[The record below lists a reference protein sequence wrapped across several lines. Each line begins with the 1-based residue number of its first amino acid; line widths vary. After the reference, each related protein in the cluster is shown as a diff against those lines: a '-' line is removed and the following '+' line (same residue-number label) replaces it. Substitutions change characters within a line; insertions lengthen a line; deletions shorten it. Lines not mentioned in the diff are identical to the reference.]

1 VIFSYYRCQHVGF
14 RIVSG
19 VSISASYIAT
29 HITLHKFI
37 TYLNLYKIIRKL
49 RTTQIKL
56 NEKGKMKKFRIQLLN
71 LISDAAVVVGE
82 RRREVVV
89 RRSAIEADA
98 DI

>member
-1 VIFSYYRCQHVGF
+1 
-14 RIVSG
+14 
-19 VSISASYIAT
+19 
-29 HITLHKFI
+29 
-37 TYLNLYKIIRKL
+37 
-49 RTTQIKL
+49 
-56 NEKGKMKKFRIQLLN
+56 MKKFRIQLLN